1 MKLLAHFLFLIR
13 SNRVLVLKGTRQLA
27 TARVY
32 YSGAKIYQGGVKG
45 RGNGVGVEVGGRRGG
60 EITSMVPPTDVF
72 FFQMNRKRTTSETAD
87 RKHLPSLTKHTPRL
101 IDSPAALCR
110 LAVCTASVA

>member
-60 EITSMVPPTDVF
+60 GGDYKYGPS
-72 FFQMNRKRTTSETAD
+72 NR
-87 RKHLPSLTKHTPRL
+87 RL
-101 IDSPAALCR
+101 FLSNEP
-110 LAVCTASVA
+110 